1 MLLCM
6 SASGAPAIDIV
17 TDPARAAAVLSP
29 LRRAL
34 LTQLAEGPD
43 SATGLANA
51 LGEPRQRINYH
62 LRELEK
68 ARYVTLHEERR
79 RGNCVERVV
88 KTSAQYY
95 LIDPTALGPVA
106 ADPEAIRDRFS
117 AGYLVALA
125 ARTIRELA
133 ALMSGAK
140 KARKRLA
147 TFSVQTE
154 VALARPADM
163 RAFADDLTRAV
174 ADVVAHHHNETTSG
188 GQRFRLV
195 IGSYPKLLKEK
206 PDERDSDD

>member
-1 MLLCM
+1 MP
-6 SASGAPAIDIV
+6 ASSAPAIDIV

-43 SATGLANA
+43 SATGLAHA

-68 ARYVTLHEERR
+68 AHYVTLHEERR
-79 RGNCVERVV
+79 KGNCVERVV
-88 KTSAQYY
+88 KASAQYY
-95 LIDPTALGPVA
+95 LIDPATLGSVA
-106 ADPEAIRDRFS
+106 IDPDAIRDRFS

-133 ALMSGAK
+133 ALMSGAR

-147 TFSVQTE
+147 TFSLQTE
-154 VALARPADM
+154 VTLARPADM
-163 RAFADDLTRAV
+163 RAFGDELTRAV
-174 ADVVAHHHNETTSG
+174 AAVVARHHDETTPG
-188 GQRFRLV
+188 GQRFRLL
-195 IGSYPKLLKEK
+195 IGSYPAPPKEK
-206 PDERDSDD
+206 LNERDNDE